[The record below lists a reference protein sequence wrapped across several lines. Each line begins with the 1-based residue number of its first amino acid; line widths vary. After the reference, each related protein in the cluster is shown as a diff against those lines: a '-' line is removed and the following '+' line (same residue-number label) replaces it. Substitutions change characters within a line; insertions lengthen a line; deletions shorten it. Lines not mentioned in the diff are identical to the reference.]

1 MNPIRI
7 AIFVVLAC
15 VALFVVFLAT
25 GAVFGTVL
33 GLSVADLLSD
43 RPVWLT
49 LIIGGAGLAILLLP
63 IPISKMLKY
72 VLGFGAIAVAVL
84 LYMGVL

>member
-1 MNPIRI
+1 MNPIRLVI
-7 AIFVVLAC
+7 YAVLAC
-15 VALFVVFLAT
+15 VILFGVFLAT

-33 GLSVADLLSD
+33 GLSVADLFSD

-49 LIIGGAGLAILLLP
+49 LIVGGAGIAILLLP

-72 VLGFGAIAVAVL
+72 VLGFGAIALAVL